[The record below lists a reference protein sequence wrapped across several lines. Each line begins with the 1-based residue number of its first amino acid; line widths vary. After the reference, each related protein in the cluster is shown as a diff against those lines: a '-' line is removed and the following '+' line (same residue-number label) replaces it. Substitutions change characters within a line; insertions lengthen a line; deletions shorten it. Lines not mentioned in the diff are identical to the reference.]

1 MSGFDCT
8 KEYRLPVDEIF
19 KPIRNQRYPVQ
30 YNGCQ
35 KDFEFSIDDQLETK
49 GMISLYRGRLFTA
62 QIEVMVSPEK
72 KEIHISRIIYES
84 GQESLVY
91 IIWEQVVT
99 FARFYDCAVSI
110 SKNPQISITDKA
122 E

>member
-35 KDFEFSIDDQLETK
+35 NDFEFSIDDQLETK
-49 GMISLYRGRLFTA
+49 GMISLYRGSLFTA

-110 SKNPQISITDKA
+110 SKNPKISITDKA